1 MDFQL
6 TKLSNGLRVIMN
18 KNNNQP
24 TATIMAFVNV
34 GSNWEI
40 PEINGI
46 AHFLEHLFF
55 KGTKKRPTQRGLA
68 LELEKYGAITNA
80 FTTREMTCY
89 HIKVNYEHLENII
102 EILGDILSNSLY
114 KKDELE
120 IERKVVLNEI
130 NQRMSSPAYVLD
142 REFYKTFFQDLP
154 ISKSVSG
161 TSDTVSRITRDMIFA
176 FLYKFYTPENMI
188 ISVAGNFKSYSGLK
202 SILETHLNKMYH
214 HNYKLSSKTFNNT
227 LEKLDN
233 HYKQWKMTFDL
244 IPSITDNNTRKTLTY
259 NYIKPEID
267 IKHSFIT
274 IGFNGYK
281 YEDDNKITTQL
292 LASILGGSMSSRLFN
307 SIRVK
312 YGLVYSIHSSHISHD
327 NNGVFSID
335 YSCNHDENIQLKILT
350 LIKKE
355 LDLLKTELITKTDLE
370 NRLSN
375 LKNKAKM
382 SQEDSY
388 DNSFYYGVQLLKN
401 SDPKKIRNY
410 DDAFNLFTEITKE
423 DLQEEANKMFD
434 WNKCVISC
442 LSPVRIDENIL
453 YKNLL

>member
-18 KNNNQP
+18 KNDNQP

-55 KGTKKRPTQRGLA
+55 KGTKKRPTQRILA
-68 LELEKYGAITNA
+68 LELEKYGAISNA
-80 FTTREMTCY
+80 FTNREMTCY
-89 HIKVNYEHLENII
+89 HIKVNYEHLEKII

-120 IERKVVLNEI
+120 IERHVVLNEI
-130 NQRMSSPAYVLD
+130 NQRMSSPDYVLN

-154 ISKSVSG
+154 LSKSVSG
-161 TSDTVSRITRDMIFA
+161 TAETVSNISRDMIFA
-176 FLYKFYTPENMI
+176 FLYRFYRPENMI
-188 ISVAGNFKSYSGLK
+188 ISVAGNFKSYPWLK
-202 SILETHLNKMYH
+202 STLETHLNKLYH

-227 LEKLDN
+227 LEKIDN
-233 HYKQWKMTFDL
+233 HYKQWVMTFDL
-244 IPSITDNNTRKTLTY
+244 IPNINNTKNSFIY

-267 IKHSFIT
+267 LKHSFIT

-281 YEDDNKITTQL
+281 YEDSNKIKSQL
-292 LASILGGSMSSRLFN
+292 LSVILGGSMSSRLFN
-307 SIRVK
+307 TIRVK
-312 YGLVYSIHSSHISHD
+312 YGLVYSIKSNHCAHD
-327 NNGVFSID
+327 DAGVFTID
-335 YSCNHDENIQLKILT
+335 YSCEHDEKIQIKILM

-355 LDLLKTELITKTDLE
+355 LDSLKKEFIDKIDLE
-370 NRLSN
+370 NTLSN

-388 DNSFYYGVQLLKN
+388 DNAFYYGVQLLKYSN
-401 SDPKKIRNY
+401 PKRIINY
-410 DDAFNLFTEITKE
+410 DDAFNLFTDISIQ
-423 DLQEEANKMFD
+423 DLKDEADKLFD

-442 LSPVRIDENIL
+442 LSPIKLDKNIL
-453 YKNLL
+453 DKHLL